1 MRAEDVAAAVL
12 DVAFA
17 ESAPQSL
24 NIVNPQRPR
33 WSDVISSIRDTIV
46 EQKSWHQDCLII
58 VPFVEWVIR
67 LEKKTSAA
75 SPEDLV
81 NIVSLLTFLLC
92 LHRPFRQC

>member
-46 EQKSWHQDCLII
+46 EQKSWH
-58 VPFVEWVIR
+58 
-67 LEKKTSAA
+67 
-75 SPEDLV
+75 
-81 NIVSLLTFLLC
+81 
-92 LHRPFRQC
+92 